1 MESTT
6 TCFLHVLF
14 YRSCYLID
22 HAFWTW
28 LIPDRLPNPKNIQL
42 EFITENCDFVT
53 RENMVLGSMKCQMSE
68 VISSQD
74 SAYWISLQRRIKLT
88 VQEEI
93 YCKTISGERTRE
105 KESRVIEKPGFQL
118 FLLNQLHPQGSVQ
131 YFLHLYKIVFSINF
145 SFCLG

>member
-1 MESTT
+1 
-6 TCFLHVLF
+6 
-14 YRSCYLID
+14 
-22 HAFWTW
+22 
-28 LIPDRLPNPKNIQL
+28 
-42 EFITENCDFVT
+42 
-53 RENMVLGSMKCQMSE
+53 
-68 VISSQD
+68 
-74 SAYWISLQRRIKLT
+74 LQRRIKLT